1 MLSLLRT
8 EWLKISKYWAF
19 WIMVGIITLSY
30 PGINSIFLNIYR
42 KMLTSQE
49 GAGQV
54 LKMFLGDPFSFPEV
68 WRTTA
73 FFSSLFVIIP
83 AVLVIMLIT
92 NEFTYKTH
100 RQNIIDGWSRS
111 DFMLSKLMDVF
122 IITILVTIVYALVA
136 WVIGYTNSKDTS
148 KAGELSYYIGLF
160 ALQTFSQLSLAFV
173 FGLLLRKS
181 FLALGGFLFYYMVL
195 ENIGVNWLKYDVKN
209 DIGRFFP
216 FEISDR
222 IIPVP
227 AFLGRFDEAGYKKIL
242 AAVNTHVVY
251 TCLLIILTWAFC
263 FWWYK
268 RKDL

>member
-1 MLSLLRT
+1 MFSLLKT
-8 EWLKISKYWAF
+8 EWLKISRYPAF
-19 WIMVGIITLSY
+19 WIMVAIITLSY
-30 PGINSIFLNIYR
+30 PGINSIFLNIYH
-42 KMLTSQE
+42 KTLTSQE

-92 NEFTYKTH
+92 NEFTYRTH
-100 RQNIIDGWSRS
+100 RQNIIDGWSRR
-111 DFMLSKLMDVF
+111 DFMVSKMLDVLL
-122 IITILVTIVYALVA
+122 ITLLVTVVYALVTL
-136 WVIGYTNSKDTS
+136 VIGMTNSKDAS
-148 KAGELSYYIGLF
+148 RAGEMAYYIGLF
-160 ALQTFSQLSLAFV
+160 ALQTASQLSLAFV
-173 FGLLLRKS
+173 FGLLFRKS

-195 ENIGVNWLKYDVKN
+195 ENIAVNWFKYDVKN
-209 DIGRFFP
+209 DIGKYFP

-227 AFLGRFDEAGYKKIL
+227 AFLGRFDEAGYNKVL
-242 AAVNTHVVY
+242 AQVNTHVVY
-251 TCLLIILTWAFC
+251 TAILLTITWLFC
-263 FWWYK
+263 FWWYN

>member
-1 MLSLLRT
+1 
-8 EWLKISKYWAF
+8 
-19 WIMVGIITLSY
+19 
-30 PGINSIFLNIYR
+30 
-42 KMLTSQE
+42 
-49 GAGQV
+49 
-54 LKMFLGDPFSFPEV
+54 
-68 WRTTA
+68 
-73 FFSSLFVIIP
+73 
-83 AVLVIMLIT
+83 
-92 NEFTYKTH
+92 
-100 RQNIIDGWSRS
+100 
-111 DFMLSKLMDVF
+111 MLSKLMDVF